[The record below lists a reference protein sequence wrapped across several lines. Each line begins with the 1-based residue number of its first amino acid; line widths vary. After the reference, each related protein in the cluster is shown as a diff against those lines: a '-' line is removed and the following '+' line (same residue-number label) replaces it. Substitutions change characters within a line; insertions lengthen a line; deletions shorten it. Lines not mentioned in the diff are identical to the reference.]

1 MGNGATAGADT
12 LWTMLAKH
20 GPWAFWSCILLA
32 ILWIFTL
39 QPMADE
45 RRMLLGTFEAN
56 RESMRSVAVNTEHVC
71 DSVRAQEATL
81 GRIEKVLES
90 AETLNAAAAEAISG
104 HCMNVEASHG
114 EQNVKLDKIVEEVS
128 KP

>member
-1 MGNGATAGADT
+1 
-12 LWTMLAKH
+12 
-20 GPWAFWSCILLA
+20 
-32 ILWIFTL
+32 
-39 QPMADE
+39 MADE

-90 AETLNAAAAEAISG
+90 AAQVNAAAGEMVANHCGSVEESHREQNSKLDAIS
-104 HCMNVEASHG
+104 
-114 EQNVKLDKIVEEVS
+114 EEV
-128 KP
+128 KRP